1 MSKGRRN
8 AASRRA
14 SKRRPARARQRKPAP
29 IPLARIDTA
38 GRAFPGPEEGRRER
52 SVQDPLEDW
61 PETESD
67 RWLQDREGEGV
78 EEPGR
83 NRRR

>member
-1 MSKGRRN
+1 
-8 AASRRA
+8 
-14 SKRRPARARQRKPAP
+14 
-29 IPLARIDTA
+29 LARIDTA